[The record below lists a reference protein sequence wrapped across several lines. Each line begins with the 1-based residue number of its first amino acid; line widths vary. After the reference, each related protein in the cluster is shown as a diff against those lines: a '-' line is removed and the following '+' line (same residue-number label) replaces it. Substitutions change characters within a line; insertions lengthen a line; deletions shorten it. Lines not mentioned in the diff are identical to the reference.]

1 MVQSAPASEI
11 AALILRGFDDY
22 REQFREITDGA
33 RARFEQ
39 AQWQEAQRASAQ
51 RINLYEEKVAE
62 TVAGLRAGLAD
73 SELLDVERWPI
84 IKSAYIAQIDLRLDD
99 ELAETWFNSIFCG
112 LFSHDNISDGTMFVH
127 TTRPSLRAHARAPY
141 TRTYRPGGDLR
152 QALEKIFDDY
162 RFDVPYDDRERDLE
176 RIDAL
181 LHSNLPDWVCKDP
194 DLAIELIGS
203 VFYRNK
209 GAYLVGRLFTPD
221 EQWPLVFPLLH
232 REGHGIQFDTVIT
245 DEAEVSII
253 FSFTRSY
260 FMVDVPVPAELV
272 AFLKRL
278 LPGKHLAELYTS
290 IGFYKQGKSEFYRA
304 LINHLA
310 TTDDRFVMAPGVRG
324 MVMSVFTLP
333 GFNTVFKIIKD
344 RFNPSKSVDHATVIQ
359 KYQLVKNHDRVGRLA
374 DTQQF
379 ADFRFPVSKF
389 EPECLAELLEVAP
402 STVVMEGD
410 VVLIRH
416 CWTERRM
423 TPLNIYLEN
432 ASEAQ
437 TREALNDYGL
447 AIKQLAAANI
457 FPGDM
462 LLKNFGVTRHGRVVF
477 YDYDEICYLTEVNFR
492 YIPEPR
498 FPEDEM
504 SSEPWYSVGPN
515 DVFPEEFPRFLFVD
529 LNQRRLFAKLHGN
542 LYDAVFAQGIEGGA
556 AGGTVAGQ
564 AAAEGGVVAAR
575 VVYRAAQRGQRPG
588 RVAAGVE
595 LQAGE
600 PGFRQHVLQAHTFGD
615 AAPGAVGLVDLGGAA
630 QLAFQ
635 AVAGDVRRGD
645 QAVRGQFG
653 VGLRFAFPDVQRHF
667 QVGAAFEQAAQ
678 GLVVDHRA
686 TAGVDQP
693 GAGTQGGQAGFIQQV
708 AGRVFAVAV
717 QRSVQADHVGLG
729 QQPFQRDEFAVR
741 LARLARRIADQHF
754 PAQPAQHLHQPP
766 ADLPGADHPI
776 GAFGQVGA
784 AHLGHRQQAAEHVVH
799 HPAGVAAGCAGPGD
813 AGLGEVVEVEVVG
826 ADGAGAD
833 EAHRRAG
840 QRGAADLGDRAH
852 QQHVDLGQRR
862 AVDGAPGQAANGA
875 MVGEEGVDH
884 GNVFIGE
891 NTHADLR
898 ERGCTL

>member
-1 MVQSAPASEI
+1 MLFEAGAADDVALVQGDEDQQAVVVRAVVQALAALLHRLVGHLQDLAGHGGVVVQGGEAFHVAFAVAFEADRRRFGGHCGHPWAVWPPSISVCAGLDQPVGDRAFPAARLWLSSTFKQRKDASMVQSAPASEI

-542 LYDAVFAQGIEGGA
+542 LYDAK
-556 AGGTVAGQ
+556 
-564 AAAEGGVVAAR
+564 
-575 VVYRAAQRGQRPG
+575 YW
-588 RVAAGVE
+588 
-595 LQAGE
+595 
-600 PGFRQHVLQAHTFGD
+600 
-615 AAPGAVGLVDLGGAA
+615 
-630 QLAFQ
+630 
-635 AVAGDVRRGD
+635 
-645 QAVRGQFG
+645 
-653 VGLRFAFPDVQRHF
+653 
-667 QVGAAFEQAAQ
+667 Q
-678 GLVVDHRA
+678 GLQEQIREGKVID
-686 TAGVDQP
+686 
-693 GAGTQGGQAGFIQQV
+693 
-708 AGRVFAVAV
+708 VFPYRR
-717 QRSVQADHVGLG
+717 QETPEQLLG
-729 QQPFQRDEFAVR
+729 
-741 LARLARRIADQHF
+741 
-754 PAQPAQHLHQPP
+754 
-766 ADLPGADHPI
+766 
-776 GAFGQVGA
+776 
-784 AHLGHRQQAAEHVVH
+784 
-799 HPAGVAAGCAGPGD
+799 
-813 AGLGEVVEVEVVG
+813 
-826 ADGAGAD
+826 
-833 EAHRRAG
+833 
-840 QRGAADLGDRAH
+840 
-852 QQHVDLGQRR
+852 
-862 AVDGAPGQAANGA
+862 
-875 MVGEEGVDH
+875 
-884 GNVFIGE
+884 
-891 NTHADLR
+891 
-898 ERGCTL
+898 

>member
-232 REGHGIQFDTVIT
+232 REAHGIQFDTVIT

-542 LYDAVFAQGIEGGA
+542 LYDAK
-556 AGGTVAGQ
+556 
-564 AAAEGGVVAAR
+564 
-575 VVYRAAQRGQRPG
+575 YW
-588 RVAAGVE
+588 
-595 LQAGE
+595 
-600 PGFRQHVLQAHTFGD
+600 
-615 AAPGAVGLVDLGGAA
+615 
-630 QLAFQ
+630 
-635 AVAGDVRRGD
+635 
-645 QAVRGQFG
+645 
-653 VGLRFAFPDVQRHF
+653 
-667 QVGAAFEQAAQ
+667 Q
-678 GLVVDHRA
+678 GLQEQIREGKVID
-686 TAGVDQP
+686 
-693 GAGTQGGQAGFIQQV
+693 
-708 AGRVFAVAV
+708 VFPYRR
-717 QRSVQADHVGLG
+717 QETPEQLLG
-729 QQPFQRDEFAVR
+729 
-741 LARLARRIADQHF
+741 
-754 PAQPAQHLHQPP
+754 
-766 ADLPGADHPI
+766 
-776 GAFGQVGA
+776 
-784 AHLGHRQQAAEHVVH
+784 
-799 HPAGVAAGCAGPGD
+799 
-813 AGLGEVVEVEVVG
+813 
-826 ADGAGAD
+826 
-833 EAHRRAG
+833 
-840 QRGAADLGDRAH
+840 
-852 QQHVDLGQRR
+852 
-862 AVDGAPGQAANGA
+862 
-875 MVGEEGVDH
+875 
-884 GNVFIGE
+884 
-891 NTHADLR
+891 
-898 ERGCTL
+898 